1 MAFPRDTYD
10 SSDSDE
16 TDFPSYDSDLGDA
29 LSPSSSISSSS
40 SLSYFPSSTKIPV
53 KNIAVIGVGYVGLHL
68 VEVFGHLH
76 NVTAFDISQQRIQ
89 DLRPQ
94 LQHLPQVKLT
104 YNPEALAQQDYYL
117 ISVPTLLKEGT
128 GEIDT
133 SYIKAAIDTVARYAG
148 RTSTVVIES
157 SVAVGM
163 SRELLTPLMI
173 AKNVKAGM
181 SPEVPTPPELK
192 TIRAY

>member
-1 MAFPRDTYD
+1 MAFPQDTYD
-10 SSDSDE
+10 SYDSDE
-16 TDFPSYDSDLGDA
+16 TDFPSYDSDLGDP

-40 SLSYFPSSTKIPV
+40 SSVAALSYFPSSPKLFS
-53 KNIAVIGVGYVGLHL
+53 KNVAVIGVGYVGLHL

-76 NVTAFDISQQRIQ
+76 NVTAFDISRQRIQ

-94 LQHLPQVKLT
+94 LQHLPLVKLT
-104 YNPEALAQQDYYL
+104 YDPQALAQQDYYL

-133 SYIKAAIDTVARYAG
+133 SYIKAAIDTVAQYAG
-148 RTSTVVIES
+148 HTSTVVIES

-163 SRELLTPLMI
+163 TRELLTPLMI
-173 AKNVKAGM
+173 AKNFRAGM
-181 SPEVPTPPELK
+181 SPEVTIPPDL
-192 TIRAY
+192 T